1 MVEKEGEMHRCLP
14 PPGGQRCLVFSHPK
28 TYAMQAADNLKK
40 PVRLGA
46 LSMAKVISALLEGP
60 CSVPELMGLSG
71 LSANTVHEYMRALR
85 KEGVVHIGAWEKDA
99 TGRESLRIFKF
110 GPGKD
115 VARRKK
121 SKALIAKECRQRK
134 KAAQRVDP
142 STVCDGQDVSFFWP
156 TGAEATPILKTRAPL
171 GANVHWSGHRLR

>member
-1 MVEKEGEMHRCLP
+1 
-14 PPGGQRCLVFSHPK
+14 
-28 TYAMQAADNLKK
+28 MQATDNLKK

-60 CSVPELMGLSG
+60 CSVPELVGLSG

-115 VARRKK
+115 VPRGKK
-121 SKALIAKECRQRK
+121 TKAQIAKECRQRK
-134 KAAQRVDP
+134 KAAQRVDQ
-142 STVCDGQDVSFFWP
+142 SAVCDGQDASFFWP
-156 TGAEATPILKTRAPL
+156 TGAEAPPILKTKTPA
-171 GANVHWSGHRLR
+171 GGNVHWSENRLR